1 VHFVGAV
8 FRLFLSPKHSEVFM
22 VEKQLR
28 DKRQQ
33 QAKTLRI
40 FRRIH
45 RITGACLFFF
55 FLFVS
60 VSGLFLGWKKHSG
73 NLILPKTY
81 TGSST
86 QLEDWMPIAQLHDR
100 AIATYKDS
108 LGATPTPQV
117 DRMDVRAAK
126 GTIKFTFKDVYWEV
140 QLDGATG
147 QALHIGKR
155 NSDFFEQI
163 HDGSIIDRVL
173 GSDLGAFKLFYTNV
187 MGIALLVFSITGFWL
202 WYGPKKMRAQRG

>member
-1 VHFVGAV
+1 
-8 FRLFLSPKHSEVFM
+8 M
-22 VEKQLR
+22 IEKQIR

-60 VSGLFLGWKKHSG
+60 VSGVLLGWKKHSG
-73 NLILPKTY
+73 DLILPKTY
-81 TGSST
+81 KGSST
-86 QLEDWMPIAQLHDR
+86 QLNQWLPIARLHDS
-100 AIATYKDS
+100 AIAAYEEHIND
-108 LGATPTPQV
+108 TPSPQV
-117 DRMDVRAAK
+117 DRMDVRASK

-147 QALHIGKR
+147 EVLHVGQR
-155 NSDFFEQI
+155 NSDFIEQL
-163 HDGSIIDRVL
+163 HDGSYVDRLL
-173 GSDLGAFKLFYTNV
+173 GSDLGAFKLFYTTV
-187 MGIALLVFSITGFWL
+187 MGSALFVFCVTGFWL
-202 WYGPKKMRAQRG
+202 WYGPKRMRASR